1 MTWQSALKWGVF
13 TVLVVI
19 AATLFWWPSRPAK
32 IELLPFTDSPPAWDG
47 SFPHLIHSHD
57 SRSSLP
63 KLKTEVS
70 LVQPTTR
77 HDSPVDEFDVDLH
90 SGRFVLRQTDLFVQ
104 DVMPV
109 ALTRTYITW
118 DNHVRAFGVGGN
130 HPYDICPTGTRFPY
144 TYMDLNLEDGY
155 QVHMPRASKGT
166 GYADAA
172 FRHSTTSSEFYGVIT
187 AWNGDGWS
195 LTFRDGRKFL
205 FPEAYYSKSF
215 AQGAATEMDD
225 SQGHRIQLRRDKV
238 RNLKEIVSPGGHTI
252 RLQYDAADRIVE
264 AEDDAGHVRKYSYD
278 AGGHLETVSDGTQT
292 LYQFEYQRL
301 VNDAGYEPWLLTAIV
316 DGKKNLLLRNRY
328 WRGRVSE
335 QALTDGKT
343 YHFEY
348 DLLDGDSVRTT
359 LTLPS
364 GDKKIFFFRD
374 GHLSKQE

>member
-19 AATLFWWPSRPAK
+19 AATLFWRPSRPAK

-47 SFPHLIHSHD
+47 SFPYLIHSHD

-316 DGKKNLLLRNRY
+316 DGKKKLLLRNSY

>member
-1 MTWQSALKWGVF
+1 MTFA
-13 TVLVVI
+13 
-19 AATLFWWPSRPAK
+19 R
-32 IELLPFTDSPPAWDG
+32 
-47 SFPHLIHSHD
+47 
-57 SRSSLP
+57 R
-63 KLKTEVS
+63 
-70 LVQPTTR
+70 
-77 HDSPVDEFDVDLH
+77 
-90 SGRFVLRQTDLFVQ
+90 GRDFR
-104 DVMPV
+104 
-109 ALTRTYITW
+109 TRT
-118 DNHVRAFGVGGN
+118 
-130 HPYDICPTGTRFPY
+130 
-144 TYMDLNLEDGY
+144 MDLNLEDGY

-316 DGKKNLLLRNRY
+316 DERRIFSYATGTGGAEL
-328 WRGRVSE
+328 VS
-335 QALTDGKT
+335 
-343 YHFEY
+343 
-348 DLLDGDSVRTT
+348 R
-359 LTLPS
+359 
-364 GDKKIFFFRD
+364 R
-374 GHLSKQE
+374 